1 MNLIQA
7 SVQTFLPPKRKTTP
21 SGWISFNAVCCHHNG
36 DSPDTRK
43 RGGVLF
49 SEDGFQYH
57 CFNCG
62 FKAGWT
68 PGRLLSKNTKNLFQ
82 WMGMPTDEINKLN
95 LEALRNK
102 EDMPKAVKTFN
113 FDLQEKELPE
123 GSESLMS
130 WAHDISTFD
139 IELRHKFYN
148 IVEYVDS
155 RGFDPYDERFY
166 WSQAPGY
173 SDRVLIVFRQD
184 GKVVGYTGRKV
195 TEGKPKYLTDAQPG
209 YVFNIDRQTDDR
221 EYLIVVEGQFDA
233 IAVDGVAIMSN
244 DPNPTQVARINQLG
258 KKVIVVPDRDKPG
271 AKMIETAL
279 ANGWSVSMPD
289 WEDDIKDCADA
300 MKRYGRL
307 YTLFT
312 ILESREDSEI
322 KIQLMKKKLEN
333 LNE

>member
-49 SEDGFQYH
+49 NEDGFQYH

-102 EDMPKAVKTFN
+102 EDIPKAVKTFN

-123 GSESLMS
+123 DSESIMS
-130 WAHDISTFD
+130 WARDLSRLNS
-139 IELRHKFYN
+139 ELRDKFYG
-148 IVEYVDS
+148 IVEYVDN

-166 WSQAPGY
+166 WSPAPGY
-173 SDRVLIVFRQD
+173 ADRVLIAFRQD
-184 GKVVGYTGRKV
+184 GKIVGYTGRKV

-209 YVFNIDRQTDDR
+209 YVFNIDRQIEDR

-233 IAVDGVAIMSN
+233 MAVDGVAIMSN
-244 DPNPTQVARINQLG
+244 DPNPTQIARINQLG

-271 AKMIETAL
+271 AKMIDTAL
-279 ANGWSVSMPD
+279 ANNWSVSIPD
-289 WEDDIKDCADA
+289 WEDDVKDCADA

-312 ILESREDSEI
+312 ILENREDSEI

>member
-49 SEDGFQYH
+49 NEDGFQYH

-102 EDMPKAVKTFN
+102 EDIPKAVKTFN

-123 GSESLMS
+123 GAETLFQ
-130 WAHDISTFD
+130 WAIDPMRVNDEIRKKLIDTIQYVID
-139 IELRHKFYN
+139 RH
-148 IVEYVDS
+148 
-155 RGFDPYDERFY
+155 FDPHDKRFY
-166 WSQAPGY
+166 WSPAPGY
-173 SDRVLIVFRQD
+173 ADRVLIPFFQD
-184 GKVVGYTGRKV
+184 GKIVGYTGRKI

-209 YVFNIDRQTDDR
+209 YVFNIDNQTEDR

-244 DPNPTQVARINQLG
+244 DPNPTQIARINQLG

-279 ANGWSVSMPD
+279 ANNWSVSMPD

-312 ILESREDSEI
+312 ILENREDSKI

>member
-7 SVQTFLPPKRKTTP
+7 SVQTFLPPKRKSTP

-49 SEDGFQYH
+49 NEDGFQYH

-102 EDMPKAVKTFN
+102 EDIPKAVKTFN

-123 GSESLMS
+123 DSESIIS
-130 WAHDISTFD
+130 WARDLSRLNS
-139 IELRHKFYN
+139 ELRDKFYS
-148 IVEYVDS
+148 IVEYVDN

-166 WSQAPGY
+166 WSPAPGY
-173 SDRVLIVFRQD
+173 ADRVLIVFRQD
-184 GKVVGYTGRKV
+184 GKIVGYTGRKV

-209 YVFNIDRQTDDR
+209 YVFNIDRQIEDR

-244 DPNPTQVARINQLG
+244 DPNPTQIARINQLG
-258 KKVIVVPDRDKPG
+258 KKVIIVPDRDKPG
-271 AKMIETAL
+271 AKMIDTAL
-279 ANGWSVSMPD
+279 ANNWSVSIPD
-289 WEDDIKDCADA
+289 WEDDVKDCADA

-312 ILESREDSEI
+312 ILENREDSEI

>member
-7 SVQTFLPPKRKTTP
+7 SVQTFLPPKRKSTP

-49 SEDGFQYH
+49 NEDGFQYH

-102 EDMPKAVKTFN
+102 EDIPKAVKTFN

-123 GSESLMS
+123 DSESIIS
-130 WAHDISTFD
+130 WARDLSRLNR
-139 IELRHKFYN
+139 ELRDKFYS
-148 IVEYVDS
+148 IVEYVDN
-155 RGFDPYDERFY
+155 RGFDPYDERFF
-166 WSQAPGY
+166 WSPAPGY
-173 SDRVLIVFRQD
+173 ADRVLIAFRQD
-184 GKVVGYTGRKV
+184 GKIVGYTGRKV

-209 YVFNIDRQTDDR
+209 YVFNIDRQIEDR

-244 DPNPTQVARINQLG
+244 DPNPTQIARINQLG

-279 ANGWSVSMPD
+279 ANNWSVSIPD
-289 WEDDIKDCADA
+289 WEDDVKDCADA

-312 ILESREDSEI
+312 ILENREDSEI

>member
-1 MNLIQA
+1 
-7 SVQTFLPPKRKTTP
+7 
-21 SGWISFNAVCCHHNG
+21 
-36 DSPDTRK
+36 
-43 RGGVLF
+43 
-49 SEDGFQYH
+49 
-57 CFNCG
+57 
-62 FKAGWT
+62 
-68 PGRLLSKNTKNLFQ
+68 
-82 WMGMPTDEINKLN
+82 MGMPTDEINKLN

-102 EDMPKAVKTFN
+102 EDIPKAVKTFN

-123 GSESLMS
+123 DSESITS
-130 WAHDISTFD
+130 WARDLSRLNS
-139 IELRHKFYN
+139 ELRDKFYS
-148 IVEYVDS
+148 IVEYVDN

-166 WSQAPGY
+166 WSPAPGY
-173 SDRVLIVFRQD
+173 ADRVLIVFRQD
-184 GKVVGYTGRKV
+184 GKIVGYTGRKV

-209 YVFNIDRQTDDR
+209 YVFNIDRQIEDR

-244 DPNPTQVARINQLG
+244 DPNPTQIARINQLG

-279 ANGWSVSMPD
+279 ANNWSVSIPD

-312 ILESREDSEI
+312 ILENREDSEI

>member
-7 SVQTFLPPKRKTTP
+7 SVQTFLPPKRKSTP
-21 SGWISFNAVCCHHNG
+21 SGWVSFNAVCCHHNG

-49 SEDGFQYH
+49 NEDGFQYH

-102 EDMPKAVKTFN
+102 EDIPKAVKTFN

-123 GSESLMS
+123 DSESIIS
-130 WAHDISTFD
+130 WARDLSRLNS
-139 IELRHKFYN
+139 ELRDKFYS
-148 IVEYVDS
+148 IVEYVDN

-166 WSQAPGY
+166 WSPAPGY
-173 SDRVLIVFRQD
+173 ADRVLIVFRQD
-184 GKVVGYTGRKV
+184 GKIVGYTGRKV
-195 TEGKPKYLTDAQPG
+195 IEGKPKYLTDAQPG
-209 YVFNIDRQTDDR
+209 YVFNIDRQIEDR

-244 DPNPTQVARINQLG
+244 DPNPTQIARINQLG
-258 KKVIVVPDRDKPG
+258 KKVIIVPDRDKPG
-271 AKMIETAL
+271 AKMIDTAL
-279 ANGWSVSMPD
+279 ANNWSVSIPD
-289 WEDDIKDCADA
+289 WEDDVKDCADA

-312 ILESREDSEI
+312 ILENREDSEI

>member
-7 SVQTFLPPKRKTTP
+7 SVQTFLPPKRKSTP

-49 SEDGFQYH
+49 NEDGFQYH

-102 EDMPKAVKTFN
+102 EDIPKAVKTFN

-123 GSESLMS
+123 DSESIIS
-130 WAHDISTFD
+130 WARDLSRLNS
-139 IELRHKFYN
+139 ELRDKFYS
-148 IVEYVDS
+148 IVEYVDN

-166 WSQAPGY
+166 WSPAPGY
-173 SDRVLIVFRQD
+173 ADRVLIVFRQD
-184 GKVVGYTGRKV
+184 GKIVGYTGRKV
-195 TEGKPKYLTDAQPG
+195 TEGKPKYLTDTQPG
-209 YVFNIDRQTDDR
+209 YVFNIDRQIEDR

-244 DPNPTQVARINQLG
+244 DPNPTQIARINQLG

-279 ANGWSVSMPD
+279 ANNWSVSIPD
-289 WEDDIKDCADA
+289 WEDDVKDCADA

-312 ILESREDSEI
+312 ILENREDSEI

>member
-7 SVQTFLPPKRKTTP
+7 SVQTFLPPKRKSTP

-49 SEDGFQYH
+49 NEDGFQYH

-102 EDMPKAVKTFN
+102 EDIPKAVKTFN

-123 GSESLMS
+123 DSESIIS
-130 WAHDISTFD
+130 WARDLSRLNR
-139 IELRHKFYN
+139 ELRDKFYS
-148 IVEYVDS
+148 IVEYVDN
-155 RGFDPYDERFY
+155 RGFDPYDERFF
-166 WSQAPGY
+166 WSPAPGY
-173 SDRVLIVFRQD
+173 ADRVLIAFRQD
-184 GKVVGYTGRKV
+184 GKIVGYTGRKV

-209 YVFNIDRQTDDR
+209 YVFNIDRQIEDR

-244 DPNPTQVARINQLG
+244 DPNPTQIARINQLG

-279 ANGWSVSMPD
+279 ANNWSVSIPD

-300 MKRYGRL
+300 MKRYGKL

-312 ILESREDSEI
+312 ILENREDSEI

>member
-21 SGWISFNAVCCHHNG
+21 SGWTSFNAVCCHHNG

-68 PGRLLSKNTKNLFQ
+68 PGKLLSKNTKNLLS

-95 LEALRNK
+95 LEALRSK
-102 EDMPKAVKTFN
+102 EDIPKAVKTFN

-123 GSESLMS
+123 DSESIIS
-130 WAHDISTFD
+130 WARDLSRLNS
-139 IELRHKFYN
+139 ELRDKFYS
-148 IVEYVDS
+148 IVQYIDS
-155 RGFDPYDERFY
+155 RGFDPYDQRFY
-166 WSQAPGY
+166 WSPAPGY
-173 SDRVLIVFRQD
+173 SDRVIIAFYQD
-184 GKVVGYTGRKV
+184 GKIVGYTGRKI
-195 TEGKPKYLTDAQPG
+195 TDGKPKYLTDAQPG
-209 YVFNIDRQTDDR
+209 YVFNIDNQTEDR
-221 EYLIVVEGQFDA
+221 EYVIVVEGQFDA

-244 DPNPTQVARINQLG
+244 DPNATQVARINRLG
-258 KKVIVVPDRDKPG
+258 KTVIAVPDRDRPG
-271 AKMIETAL
+271 AKMIEA
-279 ANGWSVSMPD
+279 AIAHGWSVSMPD
-289 WEDDIKDCADA
+289 WEADIKDCADA

-312 ILESREDSEI
+312 ILENREDSEI

>member
-7 SVQTFLPPKRKTTP
+7 SVQTFLPPKRKSTP

-49 SEDGFQYH
+49 NEDGFQYH

-102 EDMPKAVKTFN
+102 EDIPKAVKTFN

-123 GSESLMS
+123 DSESIIS
-130 WAHDISTFD
+130 WARDLSRLSS
-139 IELRHKFYN
+139 ELRDKFYS
-148 IVEYVDS
+148 IVEYVDN

-166 WSQAPGY
+166 WSPAPGY
-173 SDRVLIVFRQD
+173 ADRVLISFFQD
-184 GKVVGYTGRKV
+184 GKIVGYTGRKI

-209 YVFNIDRQTDDR
+209 YVFNIDNQTEDR

-244 DPNPTQVARINQLG
+244 DPNPTQIARINQLG

-279 ANGWSVSMPD
+279 ANNWSVSIPD
-289 WEDDIKDCADA
+289 WEDDVKDCADA

-312 ILESREDSEI
+312 ILENREDSEI

>member
-7 SVQTFLPPKRKTTP
+7 SVQTFLPPKRKSTP

-49 SEDGFQYH
+49 NEDGFQYH

-102 EDMPKAVKTFN
+102 EDIPKAVKTFN

-123 GSESLMS
+123 DSESIIS
-130 WAHDISTFD
+130 WARDLSRLNS
-139 IELRHKFYN
+139 ELRDKFYS
-148 IVEYVDS
+148 IVEYVDN

-166 WSQAPGY
+166 WSPAPGY
-173 SDRVLIVFRQD
+173 ADRVLIVFRQD
-184 GKVVGYTGRKV
+184 GKIVGYTGRKV

-209 YVFNIDRQTDDR
+209 YVFNIDRQIEDR

-244 DPNPTQVARINQLG
+244 DPNPTQIARINQLG

-279 ANGWSVSMPD
+279 ANNWSVSIPD

-312 ILESREDSEI
+312 ILENREDSEI

>member
-49 SEDGFQYH
+49 NEDGFQYH

-102 EDMPKAVKTFN
+102 EDIPKAVKTFN

-123 GSESLMS
+123 DSESITS
-130 WAHDISTFD
+130 WARDLSRLNS
-139 IELRHKFYN
+139 ELRDKFYS
-148 IVEYVDS
+148 IVEYVDN

-166 WSQAPGY
+166 WSPAPGY
-173 SDRVLIVFRQD
+173 ADRVLIAFRQD
-184 GKVVGYTGRKV
+184 GKIVGYTGRKV

-209 YVFNIDRQTDDR
+209 YVFNIDRQIEDR

-233 IAVDGVAIMSN
+233 MAVDGVAIMSN
-244 DPNPTQVARINQLG
+244 DPNPTQIARINQLG

-271 AKMIETAL
+271 AKMIDTAL
-279 ANGWSVSMPD
+279 ANNWSVSIPD
-289 WEDDIKDCADA
+289 WEDDVKDCADA